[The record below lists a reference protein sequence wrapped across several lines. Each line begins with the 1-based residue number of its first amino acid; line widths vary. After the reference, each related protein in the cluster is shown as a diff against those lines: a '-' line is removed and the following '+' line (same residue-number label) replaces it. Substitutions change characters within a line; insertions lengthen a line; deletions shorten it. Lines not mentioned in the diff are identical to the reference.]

1 MIHKNEK
8 IKYTSLQEIFES
20 ENLSEALA
28 KAHRR
33 IESLLERERSLELQL
48 EMLKGRDKHE
58 E

>member
-28 KAHRR
+28 KAYRR
-33 IESLLERERSLELQL
+33 IDSLLERERSLELQI
-48 EMLKGRDKHE
+48 EMMKGRDEHE
-58 E
+58 